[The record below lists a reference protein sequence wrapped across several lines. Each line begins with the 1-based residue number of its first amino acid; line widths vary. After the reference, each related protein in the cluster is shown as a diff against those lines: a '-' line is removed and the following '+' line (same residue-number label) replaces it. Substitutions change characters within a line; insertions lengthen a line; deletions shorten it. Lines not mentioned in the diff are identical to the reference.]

1 MDIQQVLLA
10 LTKENLNADEATSK
24 YKELCTQL
32 VSAQLADQ
40 AQTLLDHLITGNVP
54 KTVSS
59 PSLNFLTEQINKIDD
74 NDALDTFC
82 RYGIEKLKQFPNAF
96 DKADANLKYCLSD
109 LYITED
115 DYLKA
120 ASVLAEIDLD
130 RGSFDNLYKAT
141 INVRIAELFA
151 DDTIG
156 DVNKADTFIKK
167 ARVHIKNITNQLEV
181 SLRYRVTQAKIYD
194 LKKEFLHAAN
204 EYYRITTDKTA
215 KVIEDEDIKGL
226 LSKALTCAV
235 LGAVGPQRSRMLGTL
250 HKDKRTHELEF
261 FNIMSSMYKN
271 FLLRK
276 EDVNSFSTKLLEHQ
290 KAIVSGTNNKT
301 ILEMAVLE
309 HNMLACSNLYNNI
322 TFVQLGNL
330 LNANAREAEKVC
342 RKMIGQNRLSGI
354 IDQVDGILYFGRGS
368 SNGTS
373 NASSTLIDWDN
384 EIGYICT
391 EMNAINDKIVAKQW
405 NWSGGFV
412 GVSNGGGGGGGGVVW
427 WMWKKEEGR
436 GKRERGKE
444 IERLK
449 NYKNTKIHA
458 RMKYLLLL
466 FLLCAPCVHLGSS
479 GGCFVFSSFSKRSG
493 LPTDCPLN
501 LLFY

>member
-1 MDIQQVLLA
+1 MLEKRKTEQESCWVGVGVLVWCESALQNRTCHKLCSVFLWSSIQHFFPRLTRARPRRADNSEIKQVTAVCPPPSPRQHEMDIQQVLLA

-391 EMNAINDKIVAKQW
+391 EMNAINDKIVAKQ
-405 NWSGGFV
+405 
-412 GVSNGGGGGGGGVVW
+412 
-427 WMWKKEEGR
+427 
-436 GKRERGKE
+436 
-444 IERLK
+444 
-449 NYKNTKIHA
+449 
-458 RMKYLLLL
+458 
-466 FLLCAPCVHLGSS
+466 
-479 GGCFVFSSFSKRSG
+479 
-493 LPTDCPLN
+493 
-501 LLFY
+501 